1 MCRWLLKT
9 GKHEEAA
16 EIMARLEDTT
26 VDSAQIQ
33 SDIKEMQ
40 EINAQESA
48 KLTWRELVT
57 NKTRGMNGWRFGA
70 GCMSQAFQ
78 QIGTYEQPS

>member
-1 MCRWLLKT
+1 
-9 GKHEEAA
+9 
-16 EIMARLEDTT
+16 MARLED
-26 VDSAQIQ
+26 VPIESEQIQ

-40 EINAQESA
+40 EINAQESS

-70 GCMSQAFQ
+70 GCLSQAFQ
-78 QIGTYEQPS
+78 QIGMFADNHSNAFEQS